1 MIVKAACTAASIA
14 VLGASSLVAT
24 ALPAEARDGCGLGR
38 RYSHR
43 QGRCVVMRDV
53 APNPRWQKAANRY
66 CGPAYRF
73 SFKRQRCVART
84 DWRPVV
90 RPRPRRSGFGLVIR
104 F

>member
-14 VLGASSLVAT
+14 VLGATSLVAS
-24 ALPAEARDGCGLGR
+24 ALPVEARDGCGLGR

-90 RPRPRRSGFGLVIR
+90 RPRPRHSGFGLVIR

>member
-43 QGRCVVMRDV
+43 LGRCVVMRDV
-53 APNPRWQKAANRY
+53 APNLRWQKAANRY

-73 SFKRQRCVART
+73 SFKR
-84 DWRPVV
+84 
-90 RPRPRRSGFGLVIR
+90 
-104 F
+104 

>member
-1 MIVKAACTAASIA
+1 MIVKAAFTAASIA
-14 VLGASSLVAT
+14 VLGTSSLIAT

-53 APNPRWQKAANRY
+53 APNPHWQKAANRY

-73 SFKRQRCVART
+73 SFNRQRCVPRT

-90 RPRPRRSGFGLVIR
+90 RPRPQRSGFGLVIR

>member
-1 MIVKAACTAASIA
+1 
-14 VLGASSLVAT
+14 
-24 ALPAEARDGCGLGR
+24 
-38 RYSHR
+38 
-43 QGRCVVMRDV
+43 MRDV